1 SHVLNQTAK
10 AFGIESW
17 PVGAVKAFLGHSQGT
32 AGGDQLITSLGL
44 WKYGYLPGIST
55 IDHVADDVH
64 ASNLRIQSAH
74 MEFGTQGMDVV
85 MLNSKGFGGNN
96 ASAVL
101 MSPTSTEQLLA
112 ERHGS
117 KAVTAWQKASEAS
130 HEQAQAYE
138 QEAIRGTARPI
149 YRFGH
154 NVLQGPELTITD
166 QEIRIPNYAKPVD
179 INIDNPYKT

>member
-1 SHVLNQTAK
+1 
-10 AFGIESW
+10 
-17 PVGAVKAFLGHSQGT
+17 
-32 AGGDQLITSLGL
+32 LGL
-44 WKYGYLPGIST
+44 WNYGYLPGIST

-64 ASNLRIQSAH
+64 NSNLRIQSEH
-74 MEFGTQGMDVV
+74 MEFGTQGMDTV

-112 ERHGS
+112 ERHGK
-117 KAVTAWQKASEAS
+117 KAVTTWQTAREDAQ
-130 HEQAQAYE
+130 EQAQAYE

-154 NVLQGPELTITD
+154 NVLHGPELTITD
-166 QEIRIPNYAKPVD
+166 KEVQIPNYAQAVD
-179 INIDNPYKT
+179 IDIENPYKP